1 MTDFL
6 VIAFLI
12 LRAGVVAVPLATRLG
27 LGSVLGYLLA
37 GMTISPLL
45 GILKVDLDQLQL
57 FAEFGVVM
65 MLFLVGLELEPK
77 RLWDMRRRLIGMGG
91 GQVVLTTLVIAA
103 IALIYG
109 NDWRNAVGIGMV
121 LALSSTAIIVQT
133 LREKGLLRSEG
144 GEASFAVLLVQDVA
158 VIPILAILPLLAVP
172 EQIGRAHV

>member
-6 VIAFLI
+6 LLAFLI
-12 LRAGVVAVPLATRLG
+12 LVAGLVAVPLATRFG

-37 GMTISPLL
+37 GMAISPLL
-45 GILKVDLDQLQL
+45 GTLKVDVGQLQI

-103 IALIYG
+103 LALAYG
-109 NDWRNAVGIGMV
+109 NDWRTAIGIGMV
-121 LALSSTAIIVQT
+121 LALSSTAIIIQT

-144 GEASFAVLLVQDVA
+144 G
-158 VIPILAILPLLAVP
+158 
-172 EQIGRAHV
+172 

>member
-6 VIAFLI
+6 VIAFSI
-12 LRAGVVAVPLATRLG
+12 LVAGVIAVPLATRLR

-37 GMTISPLL
+37 GMALSPLL
-45 GILKVDLDQLQL
+45 AILEVDLERLQI

-103 IALIYG
+103 IALNFD
-109 NDWRNAVGIGMV
+109 NDWRTAMTTGMV
-121 LALSSTAIIVQT
+121 LALSSTA
-133 LREKGLLRSEG
+133 S
-144 GEASFAVLLVQDVA
+144 
-158 VIPILAILPLLAVP
+158 
-172 EQIGRAHV
+172 